1 MSITGWI
8 GCGIVTTLMNF
19 FTDLTTSL
27 LGSVGG
33 GVTGFIIPGALLLLL
48 FAFSKKH
55 AFLLAIIFG
64 VAISM
69 CGASLPI

>member
-8 GCGIVTTLMNF
+8 GCGLVTTIMNF

-27 LGSVGG
+27 LGSIGG
-33 GVTGFIIPGALLLLL
+33 GAGGFIIPGALLLLL
-48 FAFSKKH
+48 FAYSKKH
-55 AFLLAIIFG
+55 AFFLAIIFG
-64 VAISM
+64 VSIAM